1 MNQITV
7 TVRNLGGD
15 FRKDADV
22 QVDMTLGDF
31 KEAAKAFAGLPTSL
45 PCSLVLE
52 KTNKVMR
59 DSDTFQSAGIES
71 GSVLILTPEAE
82 GGRA

>member
-7 TVRNLGGD
+7 TVRNLSGD
-15 FRKDADV
+15 FRKTTDV
-22 QVDMTLGDF
+22 PADMTLGDF
-31 KEAAKAFAGLPTSL
+31 KQAAQEMAGLSSV

-59 DSDTFQSAGIES
+59 DSDTFESAGIES
-71 GSVLILTPEAE
+71 GSVFILTPEAE

>member
-1 MNQITV
+1 MNQIIV
-7 TVRNLGGD
+7 TVRNLSGD
-15 FRKDADV
+15 FRKETDV
-22 QVDMTLGDF
+22 QADMTLGDF
-31 KEAAKAFAGLPTSL
+31 KQAAQELAGLSSV

-59 DSDTFQSAGIES
+59 DSDTFQGAGIES
-71 GSVLILTPEAE
+71 GSVFILTPEAE

>member
-1 MNQITV
+1 MSQITV
-7 TVRNLGGD
+7 TVRNLSGD
-15 FRKDADV
+15 FRKTVDAP
-22 QVDMTLGDF
+22 VDMILGEF
-31 KEAAKAFAGLPTSL
+31 KQAAQEVAGLSSV

-59 DSDTFQSAGIES
+59 DSDTFQGAGIES

-82 GGRA
+82 GGRE